1 VWILTNKRKSNL
13 KKRFGAMG
21 FIGLQEGLTPHNIHK
36 GFEKTKIWPLNPSVM
51 GSKMHRLEINF
62 ITNFHGFR
70 M

>member
-1 VWILTNKRKSNL
+1 
-13 KKRFGAMG
+13 MG